1 MPVMTLSE
9 HKFSALRRHVTSES
23 DPFAATV
30 LEESLHCLQALAIT
44 RREVLAD
51 SEQPQTQ

>member
-9 HKFSALRRHVTSES
+9 HKFLALRRHVTSES

-30 LEESLHCLQALAIT
+30 LEESLHCLQALAVT
-44 RREVLAD
+44 REVLAD